1 MKSKLLVC
9 VSVLFTVLSHAC
21 EDNNLRIVTIESQ
34 YNSQNIILD
43 DNDKTKLDLFY
54 YSNFTYNNRHLV
66 LPEGIK
72 DLNHM
77 QSLIQDQTNKVTHA
91 LKEAEKLE
99 KDFNEVY
106 PSCTNNSLELAIVL
120 TLAVAKSVTYRY
132 LKPELITKIKSIK
145 TLKSQLSRLQAM
157 KNLIADHTQ

>member
-1 MKSKLLVC
+1 
-9 VSVLFTVLSHAC
+9 
-21 EDNNLRIVTIESQ
+21 
-34 YNSQNIILD
+34 
-43 DNDKTKLDLFY
+43 
-54 YSNFTYNNRHLV
+54 
-66 LPEGIK
+66 
-72 DLNHM
+72 M